1 MERLSFDFVVVG
13 GGMAGLCAAIAAA
26 RHGARTALIHAR
38 PMPGGN
44 AGSEIRMH
52 ICGADDHMRRPN
64 ARETGIVEEILLEH
78 KRRNPTNSYAVFD
91 SILWEKAAFC
101 ENLTLFLNTC
111 ADGVTMREGRIE
123 SVSAYQQ
130 TTEKRMTF
138 SAPLFADATGD
149 GSLGAWAGADF
160 TVGREARS
168 AYGEPHAPERADRCT
183 MGNSLMFKARDA
195 GHPVPFVKPAWANT
209 YTEHDLRRRIHEDV
223 TSGYWWV
230 ELGGGRYNTIDD
242 AEVLRDELLRAVY
255 GVWDHIKNGGDHGA
269 QNMDLEWVGVL
280 PGKRE
285 SRRLLG
291 DYVLCE
297 ADCAQGRRFADAVA
311 YGGWPMD
318 VHTVEG
324 FLNDSDDPTVW
335 LRLQDVYTIPYRC
348 YYSRNIPN
356 LFMCGRIIS
365 ASHMA
370 FASARVMA
378 TCAVGGQAVGTAAAI
393 AVRRGILPR
402 EVGAHIAEL
411 QQTLLRDDCY
421 IPGIAN
427 GDGDDL
433 LRTARASAS
442 HALPGCGAEKV
453 LSGVARTVGECANCW
468 AAPAADDPSLT
479 LRLAAPADVG
489 EVRLTFD
496 SNLSREITISINRE
510 VLGRQSESPPEELV
524 RACSLVFEL
533 EGRAVCRKAL
543 DGLTQ
548 RHCVVRLDQPVRC
561 DAIRLEDFR
570 THGAQV
576 VRVFEV
582 RAYAQG
588 HEG

>member
-1 MERLSFDFVVVG
+1 
-13 GGMAGLCAAIAAA
+13 
-26 RHGARTALIHAR
+26 
-38 PMPGGN
+38 
-44 AGSEIRMH
+44 
-52 ICGADDHMRRPN
+52 
-64 ARETGIVEEILLEH
+64 
-78 KRRNPTNSYAVFD
+78 
-91 SILWEKAAFC
+91 
-101 ENLTLFLNTC
+101 
-111 ADGVTMREGRIE
+111 
-123 SVSAYQQ
+123 
-130 TTEKRMTF
+130 
-138 SAPLFADATGD
+138 
-149 GSLGAWAGADF
+149 
-160 TVGREARS
+160 
-168 AYGEPHAPERADRCT
+168 
-183 MGNSLMFKARDA
+183 
-195 GHPVPFVKPAWANT
+195 
-209 YTEHDLRRRIHEDV
+209 
-223 TSGYWWV
+223 
-230 ELGGGRYNTIDD
+230 
-242 AEVLRDELLRAVY
+242 
-255 GVWDHIKNGGDHGA
+255 
-269 QNMDLEWVGVL
+269 
-280 PGKRE
+280 
-285 SRRLLG
+285 
-291 DYVLCE
+291 
-297 ADCAQGRRFADAVA
+297 
-311 YGGWPMD
+311 MD

-442 HALPGCGAEKV
+442 HALPGCGAENV

-479 LRLAAPADVG
+479 LRLAALADVG

-510 VLGRQSESPPEELV
+510 VLGRQSESTPDELV

-570 THGAQV
+570 THGAQF

>member
-138 SAPLFADATGD
+138 FAPLFADATGD

-297 ADCAQGRRFADAVA
+297 ADCAQGRRFSDAVA

-402 EVGAHIAEL
+402 EVGVHIAEL

-442 HALPGCGAEKV
+442 HALPGCGAENV
-453 LSGVARTVGECANCW
+453 LSGVARTVGERANCW

-510 VLGRQSESPPEELV
+510 VLGRQSESTPEELV